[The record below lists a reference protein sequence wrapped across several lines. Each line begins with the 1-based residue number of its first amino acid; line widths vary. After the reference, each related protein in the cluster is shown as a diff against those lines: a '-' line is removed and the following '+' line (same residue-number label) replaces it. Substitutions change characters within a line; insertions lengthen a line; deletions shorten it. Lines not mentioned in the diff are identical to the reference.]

1 MRCAEAEPIL
11 MELIDEG
18 LLSSRR
24 EELLGHVQVCAACA
38 AELSACR
45 HLLTLI
51 QADPVPEPSPRFW
64 EEFLSTLTRRIERE
78 GSSRERRRTAWFAS
92 VRSWLSWPRPL
103 VAGVAVAAIS
113 ILIVVRLPG
122 FVAVMGDRTKA
133 PSPIGRFMG
142 GGLED
147 QVPAGDLRREGA
159 TPQSAEPIVV
169 AGELIDDPSLLAAAI
184 QRLPWV
190 DEIADQVEDAWVRR
204 PESDPRDWLRWL
216 SDEDQQLLLARLRNF
231 RWSPS

>member
-18 LLSSRR
+18 SPSSRR

-45 HLLTLI
+45 DLLTLV
-51 QADPVPEPSPRFW
+51 QADSVPEPSSRFW
-64 EEFLSTLTRRIERE
+64 EEFLPSLKRRIEQE
-78 GSSRERRRTAWFAS
+78 GSGRERRRAAWFAW

-113 ILIVVRLPG
+113 VLIVVRLPG
-122 FVAVMGDRTKA
+122 FVAVMGDRTKV

-142 GGLED
+142 RGPEG
-147 QVPAGDLRREGA
+147 QVPAGDLRGEDA
-159 TPQSAEPIVV
+159 TSQSGEPMVV

-184 QRLPWV
+184 QRLPWAG
-190 DEIADQVEDAWVRR
+190 EIADQVEDAWVRR
-204 PESDPRDWLRWL
+204 PESDPRDWLNWL
-216 SDEDQQLLLARLRNF
+216 SEEDHQLLLARMRNF